1 MIPFLKNRVVLAL
14 IIVALAQTGV
24 LAGMVI
30 DRARLIKTGREIT
43 LPIVPVDPR
52 DLFRGQYVRL
62 GYDISR
68 VPARLT
74 EEPLPA
80 PNAAFFVTLEE
91 QASGVWVPV
100 KLDAIH
106 AAGKFAEPHRSQGRT
121 QGGRLLEG
129 ANAPNGANFV
139 RYGIESYFVREGE
152 GPRLEKLARD
162 KKLAARIAVDKSG
175 NAAIKGLLIDGVLQ
189 YEEPAVLTRVPEP
202 FASRG
207 TWHEEAEARI
217 LYGEKRPDGSTPF
230 WRMPTIWSAA
240 DGKPATTV
248 AE

>member
-24 LAGMVI
+24 LAGMVV

-68 VPARLT
+68 VPARLV
-74 EEPLPA
+74 EGPLPDA
-80 PNAAFFVTLEE
+80 NAAFFVTLAK
-91 QASGVWVPV
+91 QPDGSWTPL
-100 KLDAIH
+100 KLT
-106 AAGKFAEPHRSQGRT
+106 RSMPQETSPDRIVLKGRT

-162 KKLAARIAVDKSG
+162 KKLAALIAVDSGG
-175 NAAIKGLLIDGVLQ
+175 NAAIKGIIIDGVLQ
-189 YEEPAVLTRVPEP
+189 YEEPL
-202 FASRG
+202 
-207 TWHEEAEARI
+207 
-217 LYGEKRPDGSTPF
+217 L
-230 WRMPTIWSAA
+230 
-240 DGKPATTV
+240 
-248 AE
+248 